1 MIPMTK
7 TKHDPDARY
16 ECIDVDGFGGLFCLS
31 CASIY
36 AEERAI
42 SINAES
48 DDNAVAW
55 ASEDVFQE
63 HDHRPC
69 DSCGKE

>member
-1 MIPMTK
+1 MTN
-7 TKHDPDARY
+7 TNNNDLTTRY
-16 ECIDVDGFGGLFCLS
+16 ECMDVDGFGGLFCLS
-31 CASIY
+31 CATTY
-36 AEERAI
+36 AEEREI

-48 DDNAVAW
+48 GDDAVAY
-55 ASEDVFQE
+55 ADEDVFQQ

>member
-1 MIPMTK
+1 M
-7 TKHDPDARY
+7 
-16 ECIDVDGFGGLFCLS
+16 DVDGFGGLFCLS
-31 CASIY
+31 CATTY
-36 AEERAI
+36 AEEREI

-48 DDNAVAW
+48 GDDAVAY
-55 ASEDVFQE
+55 ADEDVFQQ